1 MNLCLPCELVGKSGH
16 HSLKWDPDSEDSSF
30 AQLDVPPH
38 THSQDQ
44 SRRMYQEAKA
54 TVSLLTLT
62 SCETG
67 EVVPLVGLNFLI
79 GKMADNS

>member
-1 MNLCLPCELVGKSGH
+1 MNLCLPRELVGKSGH
-16 HSLKWDPDSEDSSF
+16 HSLKWDPDSEDSSL
-30 AQLDVPPH
+30 AQLDVLSH

-62 SCETG
+62 SYETG
-67 EVVPLVGLNFLI
+67 EAVLLVCLNFL
-79 GKMADNS
+79 K